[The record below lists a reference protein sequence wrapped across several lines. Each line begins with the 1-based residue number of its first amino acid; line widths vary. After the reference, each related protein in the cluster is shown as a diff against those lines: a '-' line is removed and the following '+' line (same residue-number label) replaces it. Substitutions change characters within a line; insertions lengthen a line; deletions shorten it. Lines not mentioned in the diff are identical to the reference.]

1 MTIWFLAQEKISTDY
16 IEMELFLS
24 FLMTLV
30 VIIPTFTYFYFG
42 IHAPIFLTFEVAMS
56 ALLLFEWLPSISLF
70 R

>member
-24 FLMTLV
+24 FLVTLV
-30 VIIPTFTYFYFG
+30 VIIPTFTYFYLE
-42 IHAPIFLTFEVAMS
+42 IHAPIFLIFEVVMS
-56 ALLLFEWLPSISLF
+56 ALLLFEWLPSIDLF